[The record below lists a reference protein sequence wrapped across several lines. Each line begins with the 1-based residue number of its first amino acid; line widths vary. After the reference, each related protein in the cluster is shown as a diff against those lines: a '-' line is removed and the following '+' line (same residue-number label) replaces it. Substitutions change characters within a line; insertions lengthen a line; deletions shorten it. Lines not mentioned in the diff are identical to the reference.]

1 MPNEQFQRDTKFGL
15 IMCNETYDPE
25 YVIHGNLP
33 EVVNDFR
40 NAKQTAKMLD
50 IPAENTIELLDASH
64 GQLTKEWNSLK
75 DKVLALARPMSGKT
89 GILGTF
95 PDGFAGG
102 FEWDNIKKDV
112 MKLKGSFDHIE
123 VDLDANDQQTIK

>member
-64 GQLTKEWNSLK
+64 AQLTKEWNSLK

-89 GILGTF
+89 GILG
-95 PDGFAGG
+95 PNSDLLSSGL
-102 FEWDNIKKDV
+102 EWDSIKKFV
-112 MKLKGSFDHIE
+112 M
-123 VDLDANDQQTIK
+123 DL